1 MTGYGQGTAEA
12 GSLRVSIEL
21 RSLNNR
27 FADLRFRLPAELAG
41 AEREVKRKVLAR
53 VRRGRV
59 DLTLNTERLG
69 APEPGWML
77 NRPLL
82 DELLAAGAR
91 LRDEFDLEGRLDLG
105 TVLGVPGMLR
115 GETVEVTWDE
125 EQVALFGQAL
135 EAALESLDRDRR
147 REGEHLRQELQ
158 QRLAGMQEQTGRMRS
173 LAAAVPQKLRDRL
186 IERLGALSG
195 EKIQLDP
202 ARVAQEAVLLA
213 DRSDVTEEIVRLDGH
228 LEQAMTL
235 LGEPDGETVGKR
247 LEFLV
252 QEILRE
258 TNTVSSK
265 AQEVEL
271 SRVALGLKSELEKV
285 REQVQNLE

>member
-41 AEREVKRKVLAR
+41 AERSVKRKVLAR

-69 APEPGWML
+69 PPDPGWML

-82 DELLAAGAR
+82 DELLAAAAR
-91 LRDEFDLEGRLDLG
+91 LRDEFDVEGRLDLA

-115 GETVEVTWDE
+115 GEAVEVTWGE
-125 EQVALFGQAL
+125 EQLALFEQAL
-135 EAALESLDRDRR
+135 DAALESLDQDRR
-147 REGEHLRQELQ
+147 REGEHLRQELE
-158 QRLAGMQEQTGRMRS
+158 QRLAGMREQTGRMRG
-173 LAAAVPQKLRDRL
+173 LAAAVPGKLRDRL
-186 IERLGALSG
+186 IERLGGLSG
-195 EKIQLDP
+195 ELQLDP
-202 ARVAQEAVLLA
+202 TRVAQEAVLLA
-213 DRSDVTEEIVRLDGH
+213 DRSDVTEEIVRLEGH
-228 LEQAMTL
+228 LEQALAL
-235 LGEPDGETVGKR
+235 LGETDGETVGKR
-247 LEFLV
+247 LEFLL

-258 TNTVSSK
+258 ANTVSSK